1 MSLWRKGSIPG
12 QQRRFA
18 LGLWLPERK
27 LSSPAYVPAPKARVG
42 LRYKRPIWYV
52 VNLSILSQQTS
63 YARISVGKNFRLMAI
78 MGSGS
83 AGSPADGN
91 GSFQFQVFDN
101 ARRTPFS
108 ELPILSPVGVGTAS
122 NPFILKNPYRFADT
136 SPVQVRVQN
145 RASTTNNIYIALYGV
160 SD

>member
-27 LSSPAYVPAPKARVG
+27 LSSPAYVPSPKARLG

-52 VNLSILSQQTS
+52 VTFSILSQQTS
-63 YARISVGKNFRLMAI
+63 YARISVGKNFRLMAVL
-78 MGSGS
+78 GQGS
-83 AGSPADGN
+83 AASPADGN

-108 ELPILSPVGVGTAS
+108 EIPILSGVGVGTAAQ
-122 NPFILKNPYRFADT
+122 PFIIKNPYQFADT
-136 SPVQVRVQN
+136 SPVQIRIQN
-145 RASTTNNIYIALYGV
+145 RASATNLIYIALYGV

>member
-1 MSLWRKGSIPG
+1 MALWKRGSIPG

-27 LSSPAYVPAPKARVG
+27 LSSPAYVPAPRARVG

-52 VNLSILSQQTS
+52 VTLSILSQQTS
-63 YARISVGKNFRLMAI
+63 YARISVGKNFRLMMI
-78 MGSGS
+78 LGQGSQ
-83 AGSPADGN
+83 ASPADGN

-101 ARRTPFS
+101 ARRTPIS
-108 ELPILSPVGVGTAS
+108 ELPIPNLVGVGSAQQ
-122 NPFILKNPYRFADT
+122 PFILKNPYRFADT

-145 RASTTNNIYIALYGV
+145 RASATNLIYVVLYGV